1 MLSRWFRGGNAG
13 GGKAAEQ
20 HKVCNDQI
28 EMLTQA
34 NFSLQKARELADQ
47 QAVQAHTQL
56 ERERAELEATKKG
69 AKQLRKMIN
78 ELTAQHATAMHQQRH
93 DLTLEIIK
101 LGERLAGTTAA
112 RDTAQAN
119 FEWARL
125 MFNKG
130 EAERAIL
137 TSRIIERQVQ
147 PFSIDRE
154 AAPPPP
160 TDGSAG
166 AAGEPA
172 VGVDRPKPTAAI
184 DTAIGGL
191 ASRFGVIFE
200 DVGDDEAKRQGL
212 ETEDA

>member
-1 MLSRWFRGGNAG
+1 MAFSILSKWFG
-13 GGKAAEQ
+13 GGDRPAE

-47 QAVQAHTQL
+47 QVVSVHTQL
-56 ERERAELEATKKG
+56 ERERAELEAAKKG

-78 ELTAQHATAMHQQRH
+78 EMTAQHATAMHQQRH
-93 DLTLEIIK
+93 DLMLEIIK
-101 LGERLAGTTAA
+101 LGERIAGAMAA
-112 RDTAQAN
+112 RDIAQAN

-137 TSRIIERQVQ
+137 TSRIIERPVQ
-147 PFSIDRE
+147 PFSIERE
-154 AAPPPP
+154 ASPPPP
-160 TDGSAG
+160 TDGTAG
-166 AAGEPA
+166 AAGEPV
-172 VGVDRPKPTAAI
+172 VGVDRPKNTAAI

-191 ASRFGVIFE
+191 ANRFGVIFE
-200 DVGDDEAKRQGL
+200 DVGDEEATRQGL
-212 ETEDA
+212 EHEGA

>member
-1 MLSRWFRGGNAG
+1 MLSRFFRGGNAG
-13 GGKAAEQ
+13 GGKVQQQDDDRDTLVHTIERLNREIGDFEKLALDKSTEAER
-20 HKVCNDQI
+20 
-28 EMLTQA
+28 L
-34 NFSLQKARELADQ
+34 
-47 QAVQAHTQL
+47 
-56 ERERAELEATKKG
+56 RAELEAAKKG

-101 LGERLAGTTAA
+101 LGERVTAATAA
-112 RDTAQAN
+112 RDTATAN

-137 TSRIIERQVQ
+137 TSRIIERPVQ
-147 PFSIDRE
+147 PFSIERE
-154 AAPPPP
+154 ASPPPP
-160 TDGSAG
+160 TDGTAG

-172 VGVDRPKPTAAI
+172 AGVDRPKPTAAI
-184 DTAIGGL
+184 ETAIGGL
-191 ASRFGVIFE
+191 ANRFGVIFE

-212 ETEDA
+212 EHEDA